1 MLIIFVIPIGMILA
15 ASVYMK
21 KYLSVLFT
29 FIALLISSFT
39 AYAQDELYKACKTA
53 LKTGD
58 SKSLAAHFGNMV
70 KIKIN
75 EDESHYSKSQAE
87 FIIKDFV
94 KKYPATDYQILHQG
108 ATKEGNLHYTVGK
121 YTSKNGTFSVYMRVK
136 LSNGQ
141 YVIDTIDF
149 SNDKDE

>member
-1 MLIIFVIPIGMILA
+1 MPTGMILA
-15 ASVYMK
+15 GSSYMK
-21 KYLSVLFT
+21 KHLPVVFT
-29 FIALLISSFT
+29 FILLIMSSFT
-39 AYAQDELYKACKTA
+39 AFAQDDLYKASKTA

-58 SKSLAAHFGNMV
+58 AKSLASYFGNMV

-87 FIIKDFV
+87 FIIRDFV

-136 LSNGQ
+136 MSNGQ

-149 SNDKDE
+149 SNDNDE

>member
-1 MLIIFVIPIGMILA
+1 MPVGMILVE
-15 ASVYMK
+15 SLYMK
-21 KYLSVLFT
+21 KHLPVLFT
-29 FIALLISSFT
+29 FILLIMSAFSAF
-39 AYAQDELYKACKTA
+39 AQDELYKASKTA

-58 SKSLAAHFGNMV
+58 AKSLAGYFGNMV

-108 ATKEGNLHYTVGK
+108 ATKEGNLH
-121 YTSKNGTFSVYMRVK
+121 
-136 LSNGQ
+136 
-141 YVIDTIDF
+141 
-149 SNDKDE
+149 

>member
-1 MLIIFVIPIGMILA
+1 MSNGMILA
-15 ASVYMK
+15 GSLSMK
-21 KYLSVLFT
+21 KYLPVLFT
-29 FIALLISSFT
+29 FFVLIVSSFS
-39 AYAQDELYKACKTA
+39 AQAQDELYKASKLA

-58 SKSLAAHFGNMV
+58 AKTLATYFGNMV

-75 EDESHYSKSQAE
+75 EEESHYSKSQAE
-87 FIIKDFV
+87 FIIKDFF

-121 YTSKNGTFSVYMRVK
+121 YTSKSGTFSVYMRVK
-136 LSNGQ
+136 MSNGQ